1 MPIIGTI
8 LKASIAQRWLV
19 FSFLALLSL
28 GKFLI
33 SVFERQI
40 KFSLIS

>member
-28 GKFLI
+28 GEFL
-33 SVFERQI
+33 SSFFESHI
-40 KFSLIS
+40 VVSLIL